1 MTNEM
6 SFLKELAVLSVVRQ
20 EWRDVAGVV
29 LEQIRNDEFVG
40 LYQSMDSEVEK
51 LFVFMAETLAPFLA
65 IHSEAEFV
73 ERFDAL
79 QKNYQETFLEQ
90 AGKPRY
96 FADEAFEY
104 FIPIQQSKEFNTGY
118 PLLKQVFD
126 RLDFLVD
133 KYLANDSWILMSID
147 TLMKRLSRWLLELV
161 EVKKTDSE
169 DTWRLYSG
177 IMSSAKLYVDILR
190 IRP

>member
-6 SFLKELAVLSVVRQ
+6 SLLKELAVLSVVRQ
-20 EWRDVAGVV
+20 EWRDVAAVV
-29 LEQIRNDEFVG
+29 LGQIRKDTFVG

-51 LFVFMAETLAPFLA
+51 LFAFMAETLSPFVA
-65 IHSEAEFV
+65 IQSEADFV

-79 QKNYQETFLEQ
+79 QLDYQETFLEQ

-118 PLLKQVFD
+118 PLLKQAFD

-133 KYLANDSWILMSID
+133 KYVANDSWILMSID
-147 TLMKRLSRWLLELV
+147 TVMKRLSRWLLELV
-161 EVKKTDSE
+161 EIKKADSE
-169 DTWRLYSG
+169 DAWRLYSG
-177 IMSSAKLYVDILR
+177 IMSSATPYVDILKAR
-190 IRP
+190 T